1 MALNIRELRR
11 EKGYTQEELAKKMGV
26 DRATI
31 GNWERK
37 DSDPK
42 KTRPSI
48 LEEKEL
54 LRLLKSETISR
65 ETGPNGAH
73 LMISEEMSV
82 PLVNQYAY
90 AGYMSGFSDNE
101 YIESLQKITW
111 QVEREGKGNY
121 ICFEVRGES
130 MDDGG
135 RGSLLPGDVVLA
147 REIQR
152 HLWHSRFHTKRYK
165 KFVIVHR
172 TEGILIKEIREHD
185 VEKNTITVHSLNPEF
200 EDRVLNLDD
209 IAQIFNV
216 VKTQINE

>member
-1 MALNIRELRR
+1 MNLNVKELRN
-11 EKGYTQEELAKKMGV
+11 KHGLSQADLAKMTGIDKG
-26 DRATI
+26 RI
-31 GNWERK
+31 NNWEQGK
-37 DSDPK
+37 GKPK
-42 KTRPSI
+42 VQDYNTLISFF
-48 LEEKEL
+48 
-54 LRLLKSETISR
+54 KSLDKSISR

-185 VEKNTITVHSLNPEF
+185 VENNTITVHSLNPEF